1 MVDANH
7 SAAFRLPLKQ
17 NESYDS
23 KILVSLGLFT
33 LAFLIV
39 VFASDV
45 STDANLDDIALMYPP
60 YP

>member
-1 MVDANH
+1 MVDVNH
-7 SAAFRLPLKQ
+7 SAAFRLPHKQ